1 MDRHGHVGRGGGEFS
16 VGPNART
23 VVSLPEIR
31 KMGRG
36 LGMEEVGHGKREMSC
51 GVSEWMAGSQNWNG
65 GKKKEGDMHGE
76 ISKSR
81 SVNCG
86 LWDWKRM
93 EREKGLQP

>member
-1 MDRHGHVGRGGGEFS
+1 
-16 VGPNART
+16 
-23 VVSLPEIR
+23 
-31 KMGRG
+31 
-36 LGMEEVGHGKREMSC
+36 MEEVGHGKREMSC

-86 LWDWKRM
+86 AMGLEEDG
-93 EREKGLQP
+93 EREGSAAIKSSSPGGASRSDKEITSVMVAAKPGQ